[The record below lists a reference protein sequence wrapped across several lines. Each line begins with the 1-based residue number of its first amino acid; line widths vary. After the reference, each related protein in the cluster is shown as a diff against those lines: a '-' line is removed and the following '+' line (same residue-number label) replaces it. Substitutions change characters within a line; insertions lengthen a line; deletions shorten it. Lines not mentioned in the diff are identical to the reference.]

1 MLTVADPSVLEAVE
15 QAESQNLLPR
25 KVIDGARTIYS
36 SHVLGPPKDSLWGQP
51 ALCDFGEARI
61 GEWHKG
67 LVQPELYR
75 APEVLFGMDWDSSID
90 IWSVGTLVITE

>member
-51 ALCDFGEARI
+51 ALC
-61 GEWHKG
+61 
-67 LVQPELYR
+67 ELYR